1 MTTHKHTCLMNIPVF
16 FSLMREFLY
25 NYLATVQLLLSDVF
39 IEKKAKV
46 IIGNSLDLTNFK
58 YA

>member
-1 MTTHKHTCLMNIPVF
+1 MNIPVF

-25 NYLATVQLLLSDVF
+25 NYLATVQLLLSNVF

-46 IIGNSLDLTNFK
+46 IIGNSLDLTTFK
-58 YA
+58 YS